1 MKGKVCSVPRVKRSD
16 ALLFANPEQS
26 VEHASVAHLCV
37 LRLTLH
43 LQPGLGQI
51 NRKCPCELK

>member
-1 MKGKVCSVPRVKRSD
+1 MGSKVCSVPRVERSD
-16 ALLFANPEQS
+16 ALLFADPEQS
-26 VEHASVAHLCV
+26 VEHASVAHLRV

-51 NRKCPCELK
+51 NRKCPCVLK

>member
-1 MKGKVCSVPRVKRSD
+1 MGGKVCSVPRVQRSD
-16 ALLFANPEQS
+16 ALLFADPEQS

-51 NRKCPCELK
+51 NRKCSCGLQ